1 MKNKKT
7 KTQQYRNSRSQM
19 FFKISARKSF
29 ANPTGYQACTLIEN
43 RPQHWCSP
51 MKSAKF
57 SRTTFLTEH
66 PRWLFP
72 TVTTTRSQQQ

>member
-1 MKNKKT
+1 MKNKNT

-19 FFKISARKSF
+19 FFKISARKNF
-29 ANPTGYQACTLIEN
+29 ANPTGYQACNLIEN

-51 MKSAKF
+51 MKSVKF
-57 SRTTFLTEH
+57 PRMTFLTEH

-72 TVTTTRSQQQ
+72 TVTTTIKNI